1 MVNVHYARIGD
12 VWKHLPLAE
21 VLTIERPARYWES
34 HAGSS
39 SYPLTR
45 SPERDYGVFLFLERA
60 GRSSALK
67 GSAYRRLLDPHE
79 RDMVLPTY
87 PGSPL
92 IAMELLGNAGGSF
105 VFCDLD
111 AASLANITEDA
122 RALGVPSGRVRL
134 VQGDGVSALD
144 GELDELT
151 EDEVTGTFLHVDP
164 YRPLEAGRGGESP
177 LGLFARAAERGVGC
191 MLWYGFDVR
200 SDRALVLDA
209 LRERIAG
216 RAWWYGEVSLRA
228 EDLSEVGFDPGVLG
242 CGVVMCNV
250 GQEALAACGRVGKGL
265 AYAYASA
272 RLPNGHDGALEFE
285 EGNF

>member
-1 MVNVHYARIGD
+1 MANVHYARIGD

-21 VLTIERPARYWES
+21 VLSIERPSRYWES

-60 GRSSALK
+60 SRSLALK

-79 RDMVLPTY
+79 RGRTPQTY

-92 IAMELLGNAGGSF
+92 IAMELLGSAGGRF

-111 AASLANITEDA
+111 GASLANIAEDA
-122 RALGVPSGRVRL
+122 RALGVPAGRVRL
-134 VQGDGVSALD
+134 VQGDGVSTLD
-144 GELDELT
+144 GELADLT
-151 EDEVTGTFLHVDP
+151 EEEAAGTFVHVDP
-164 YRPLEAGRGGESP
+164 YRPLEPARGGETP
-177 LGLFARAAERGVGC
+177 LNLFARAAQRGVGC
-191 MLWYGFDVR
+191 ILWYGFDTR
-200 SDRALVLDA
+200 SDRAVVLAA
-209 LRERIAG
+209 LREGIAG
-216 RAWWYGEVSLRA
+216 GAWYGEVSLHA

-250 GQEALAACGRVGKGL
+250 SQEALAACGRLGEGL
-265 AYAYASA
+265 AHAYAGA
-272 RLPNGHDGALEFE
+272 RLPNGRDGALEFE
-285 EGNF
+285 EGTF